1 MSVVSWIT
9 TVASG
14 SPLSFPPPHS
24 LFLSSLPPH
33 LQMIND
39 VEEHG
44 YICIVCEE
52 EVDVFETITCPDG
65 HHICIEDFKKHIT
78 IAMNEGNLPSNK
90 CVSHKCAKMYD
101 NQLRNYITCVGNDPD
116 VLVQLLSLVGSTSSA
131 TVKATPPEV
140 DSDLRTKIRSFIT
153 DQMTLYCP
161 HCGTAFYDFEGCFV
175 IQCASSSCR
184 KLFCGWCLETST
196 NSKESHEHVKNCPF
210 NVRPGHYHGTL
221 EDFHRNNL
229 RRTRAVINYMM
240 SAFKEFVVHKDAWQ
254 SLVTPSLAVVGSE
267 CVFANPMP
275 ASKVSYEVYLKK
287 ARDRWTQMTCLNSN
301 LQMKIKNLEEKLCEA
316 HQACGTVK
324 EKAIALHRKD
334 LKEHADAVA
343 RSKAEMEDL
352 KTKHELECIAM
363 TEKHAD
369 MSQKHALEM
378 QTLSDKLSVSQ
389 CTSENLKAKLETYK
403 KINKENHELR
413 TRLSA
418 VESTNKAK
426 FVNELHS
433 KLDQC
438 RSRNAVL
445 ESELR
450 TVNLL
455 YEGLRKKRKH
465 CDEDSSSSSDS
476 DDEVLHVIKRKR

>member
-1 MSVVSWIT
+1 M
-9 TVASG
+9 
-14 SPLSFPPPHS
+14 
-24 LFLSSLPPH
+24 
-33 LQMIND
+33 
-39 VEEHG
+39 
-44 YICIVCEE
+44 
-52 EVDVFETITCPDG
+52 DVFQQTISCPDG
-65 HHICIEDFKKHIT
+65 HHVCIEDFTKHIIVSMKDGT
-78 IAMNEGNLPSNK
+78 LPSNK
-90 CVSHKCAKMYD
+90 CVSHKCNKMYG
-101 NQLRNYITCVGNDPD
+101 NQLRNYATCLGNDPD
-116 VLVQLLSLVGSTSSA
+116 VLVQLLSLVGSTSA
-131 TVKATPPEV
+131 ALVKVTPPEV
-140 DSDLRTKIRSFIT
+140 DSELKTLIRSFIT
-153 DQMTLYCP
+153 DQMTMYCP
-161 HCGTAFYDFEGCFV
+161 HCSAAFYDFEGCFV
-175 IQCASSSCR
+175 IHCASSSCR

-196 NSKESHEHVKNCPF
+196 NSKELHEHLKNCPF
-210 NVRPGHYHGTL
+210 NVKPGHYYGTI

-254 SLVTPSLAVVGSE
+254 SLVTPSLSVVGSE

-275 ASKVSYEVYLKK
+275 ASKVSYEVYFKK

-316 HQACGTVK
+316 HRACGTIK
-324 EKAIALHRKD
+324 ENAEVLRRKD
-334 LKEHADAVA
+334 LKEHSDAVA
-343 RSKAEMEDL
+343 RSKSEMEDL
-352 KTKHELECIAM
+352 IKKNSREIADMKTKHELECITM
-363 TEKHAD
+363 SQKHMD

-389 CTSENLKAKLETYK
+389 CTSDNLKAKLETYK
-403 KINKENHELR
+403 KINKENQELR

-433 KLDQC
+433 KLDEY

-445 ESELR
+445 ESEFR

-465 CDEDSSSSSDS
+465 CDESCSSSDDDS
-476 DDEVLHVIKRKR
+476 DDEELHVIKRKR